1 MGKTCCPPLKF
12 LYLLA
17 GAYVYCLLVVYSFYC
32 LLPMLS
38 SERIAI
44 LLSRFKNPYFHH
56 EDESDHVTPEGCS
69 VTAVPRFSG
78 Y

>member
-1 MGKTCCPPLKF
+1 M
-12 LYLLA
+12 
-17 GAYVYCLLVVYSFYC
+17 LVVYNFYC

-44 LLSRFKNPYFHH
+44 LLDRFRNPYHEQH
-56 EDESDHVTPEGCS
+56 EDESDNTPHEGWNTTTS
-69 VTAVPRFSG
+69 TPRFSG

>member
-1 MGKTCCPPLKF
+1 MSVTKD
-12 LYLLA
+12 LYLLS
-17 GAYVYCLLVVYSFYC
+17 GIYVYFLLVVYSFYR

-44 LLSRFKNPYFHH
+44 LLDRFRNPYFHH
-56 EDESDHVTPEGCS
+56 EDESDHMTTEGWN
-69 VTAVPRFSG
+69 VTANARFSG